1 MPQRP
6 DDCVAVLPLLEP
18 YLDGELSPAEA
29 ARVREHLAHCPG
41 CAAELRLAEAIQA
54 GLRRLPAL
62 DAPPAVLMRVR
73 AAALSE
79 TPETPERSERPVP
92 AAVLPF
98 ERPAPELR
106 RPASG
111 RPRPA
116 LATVLAAALVLA
128 LLGTLLL
135 FQLRSPQPSQPT
147 AATAATAATPADI
160 ARATEQARYALA
172 CVGRASRRA
181 GLELKDEV
189 LPEHLMAPAV
199 RSLSRSLGGALPPDS
214 ESAPRQG
221 S

>member
-6 DDCVAVLPLLEP
+6 DDCAVVLPLLEP
-18 YLDGELSPAEA
+18 YLDGELSPAET
-29 ARVREHLAHCPG
+29 ARVREHLARCPD
-41 CAAELRLAEAIQA
+41 CAAELRLAEAIQR
-54 GLRRLPAL
+54 GLRQLPAL

-79 TPETPERSERPVP
+79 MPEMPETPVP

-98 ERPAPELR
+98 ERPSPRLR
-106 RPASG
+106 RPPSG

-116 LATVLAAALVLA
+116 LAAALAAALVLA

-135 FQLRSPQPSQPT
+135 FQLRSPQPPQPT
-147 AATAATAATPADI
+147 AATAATPATPADI
-160 ARATEQARYALA
+160 ARATAEARYALA

-189 LPEHLMAPAV
+189 LPEHLVAPAA

>member
-6 DDCVAVLPLLEP
+6 DDCAAVLPLLEP

-29 ARVREHLAHCPG
+29 ARVREHLARCPG
-41 CAAELRLAEAIQA
+41 CAAELRLAEAIQR
-54 GLRRLPAL
+54 GLRQLPAL

-73 AAALSE
+73 ATARAE
-79 TPETPERSERPVP
+79 MPEMPVP
-92 AAVLPF
+92 TAVLPF
-98 ERPAPELR
+98 ERPAPQLR
-106 RPASG
+106 SRPSG

-116 LATVLAAALVLA
+116 LAAVLAAALVLA

-135 FQLRSPQPSQPT
+135 FQLRSPQPPRPT
-147 AATAATAATPADI
+147 AATPATPADI

-189 LPEHLMAPAV
+189 LPEHLVAPAA